1 MGMPPRY
8 VFAPHPSRRAFGP
21 PQDEGAIY
29 NNKMLHPEEPCNG
42 VSKDGRNATNS
53 KVI

>member
-1 MGMPPRY
+1 MGMPPGY

-21 PQDEGAIY
+21 PQDEAFCFC
-29 NNKMLHPEEPCNG
+29 KLRLHPEEPCNG
-42 VSKDGRNATNS
+42 AAKDGRNATNS